1 LAVATDELEAVASLF
16 RLLADIDFRGASPLY
31 ERLARETAE
40 DPELLAL
47 LLPAAPQDRFPH
59 LLFAAVQYLLLS
71 EGAEP
76 VGAFGAEPFA
86 TFRSWCLARRSDIER
101 LTGAR
106 VVQTNE
112 VGRCAAL
119 LPCLATVAERARQ
132 PLAVVEVGASA
143 GLNLLFDRYRYV
155 FAPGVETGAD
165 GSGVVLRPRQHGG
178 RTPPVS
184 MPEVAWRRGLD
195 RQPVD
200 VTDEDAVR
208 WLRSCIWPEQHWRI
222 ELFERATALARHE
235 PPRVETG
242 DVYESLPAVVRSAPG
257 EAALCVVHTAVLTYL
272 PDQPRFIELLG
283 ELARERPVW
292 WVSGEGTGLVPQL
305 PAPPPPTLDEGI
317 SFLYG
322 VVPLG
327 VPGEPPRALA
337 RAGAHGAWLEWLD
350 VDVPSRR
357 AAG

>member
-1 LAVATDELEAVASLF
+1 LAVATDELEDVAALF

-31 ERLARETAE
+31 ERLARDTAE

-47 LLPAAPQDRFPH
+47 VLPAAPPDRFPH
-59 LLFAAVQYLLLS
+59 LLFAAVQYLLLG
-71 EGAEP
+71 EGADP
-76 VGAFGAEPFA
+76 VGAFGSQPFA
-86 TFRSWCLARRSDIER
+86 TFRSWCLARRPDIER

-119 LPCLATVAERARQ
+119 LPCLAIVAERARQ
-132 PLAVVEVGASA
+132 PLAVLEVGASA

-165 GSGVVLRPRQHGG
+165 GADVVLRPRLHGG
-178 RTPPVS
+178 RTPPLS

-200 VTDEDAVR
+200 VTDEEAVR
-208 WLRSCIWPEQHWRI
+208 WLRSCIWPEQRWRI
-222 ELFERATALARHE
+222 ELFERAAALARHD
-235 PPRVETG
+235 PPRVERG
-242 DVYESLPAVVRSAPG
+242 DVYESLPAVVRSVPG
-257 EAALCVVHTAVLTYL
+257 EAALCLVHTAFLSYL
-272 PDQPRFIELLG
+272 PDQPRFVELLG
-283 ELARERPVW
+283 ELARERPLW
-292 WVSGEGTGLVPQL
+292 WVSGEGAGLVPGL
-305 PAPPPPTLDEGI
+305 PAPLSTPAEGV
-317 SFLYG
+317 SFLFG

-327 VPGEPPRALA
+327 IPGEEPHALA

-350 VDVPSRR
+350 VDNSPRR